1 MFRACLNLVRSYSFF
16 FLRSFKKKLFKTPC
30 LVAKSRLENLYPAI
44 RTDVV
49 KMNFLSTLNLTIPHK
64 QTFLA
69 LTK

>member
-49 KMNFLSTLNLTIPHK
+49 INEFIEHLKSDYF
-64 QTFLA
+64 A
-69 LTK
+69 